1 MQEPINMTLEE
12 IAKRR
17 KGLWTMMFLSSG
29 IDVVMKIFE
38 LQLLIPTLGSDIIL
52 GEIIEWFVSTFLG
65 GAKIDIKMR
74 HKLVGL
80 LPLPGVTSLSIQ
92 CVQELWKLRGVE
104 KQVRNA
110 LPAADPFENS

>member
-1 MQEPINMTLEE
+1 MQESANLTLEE

-17 KGLWTMMFLSSG
+17 KALWTMIFLSSG
-29 IDVVMKIFE
+29 IDIVMKIFE
-38 LQLLIPTLGSDIIL
+38 LELLLPTLGTDIII

-65 GAKIDIKMR
+65 GTKIDIKMR

-104 KQVRNA
+104 KQLQNT
-110 LPAADPFENS
+110 LPSSDPFENP